1 MFLLFILI
9 VLFVSTCT
17 VSAFFWKEIMEKEIF
32 LAVFF
37 VVFLTSFI
45 GLVFTL
51 SELTAIKGK
60 AEYTVKQY
68 AILKETIEDKNLS
81 NQSLMYLN
89 DLYERVEN
97 MDNTIKKHK
106 VGKNKGVIKDF
117 YSEDIAE
124 LEPLMPILNKS
135 YKNSNYTWE
144 NFVN

>member
-9 VLFVSTCT
+9 VLFVTTLT
-17 VSAFFWKEIMEKEIF
+17 VSAYFWEEIMEKEIIMVV
-32 LAVFF
+32 LF
-37 VVFLTSFI
+37 VVFLTSFVGSVI
-45 GLVFTL
+45 TL
-51 SELTAIKGK
+51 SELTASKGK

-89 DLYERVEN
+89 DLYERVEK

-106 VGKNKGVIKDF
+106 VGKNNIVTKDF
-117 YSEDIAE
+117 YSEYVAE

>member
-9 VLFVSTCT
+9 VLFVTTLT
-17 VSAFFWKEIMEKEIF
+17 VSAYFWEEIMEKEIIMVV
-32 LAVFF
+32 LF
-37 VVFLTSFI
+37 VVFLTSFVGSVI
-45 GLVFTL
+45 TL
-51 SELTAIKGK
+51 SELTASKWK

-89 DLYERVEN
+89 DLYERVEK

-106 VGKNKGVIKDF
+106 VGKNNIVTKDF
-117 YSEDIAE
+117 YSEYVAE

>member
-1 MFLLFILI
+1 MFLLIVLI
-9 VLFVSTCT
+9 VLFVSTLT
-17 VSAFFWKEIMEKEIF
+17 VSAFFWKEIMEKEIIMII
-32 LAVFF
+32 FF

-45 GLVFTL
+45 GLIFTL
-51 SELTAIKGK
+51 SELATIKGK

-68 AILKETIEDKNLS
+68 TILKETIEDKNLS
-81 NQSLMYLN
+81 NQSLMYLS

-106 VGKNKGVIKDF
+106 VGKNNGVMKDF

>member
-1 MFLLFILI
+1 MFLLIVLI
-9 VLFVSTCT
+9 VLFVSTLT
-17 VSAFFWKEIMEKEIF
+17 VSAFFWKEIMEKEIIMVV
-32 LAVFF
+32 LF

-60 AEYTVKQY
+60 TEYTVKQY

-81 NQSLMYLN
+81 NQSLMYLS

-106 VGKNKGVIKDF
+106 VGKNNGIMKDF